1 MVKHCI
7 ATGLGLLLFMDTI
20 VGGPL
25 DEVSR
30 AQPDTSRVTL
40 ASLAGKFKSTGNG
53 IDTVC
58 FKAGFTALE
67 DCASAPRAQQVSFK
81 LTGISRVTRDMA
93 GNACSVGTVT
103 ARPVVVGPTSSPF
116 GPVVIPVTVVS
127 TAITFDPTTGSGTAS
142 FRQYHG
148 GSCIGAVFDSTG
160 AILTGTGTVS
170 FLVSNRGN
178 RIEQIVT
185 NLSTVNSAY
194 SLAGSVKYP
203 WFIDTSIRQPD

>member
-1 MVKHCI
+1 MVKLCI
-7 ATGLGLLLFMDTI
+7 VTALGLLLFMETM

-25 DEVSR
+25 EVSR

-67 DCASAPRAQQVSFK
+67 DCASAPRAQQVSFN
-81 LTGISRVTRDMA
+81 TGIVRATRDMA
-93 GNACSVGTVT
+93 GNACSVGTLT
-103 ARPVVVGPTSSPF
+103 ARAVVVGPTSSPF
-116 GPVVIPVTVVS
+116 GPVIIPITAVS
-127 TAITFDPTTGSGTAS
+127 TTITFDPTTGSGTAS
-142 FRQYHG
+142 FRQYRG
-148 GSCIGAVFDSTG
+148 GSCIGAVFDTTG

-178 RIEQIVT
+178 RIEQILT
-185 NLSTVNSAY
+185 SLSTVNSAY
-194 SLAGSVKYP
+194 SLPGSVNYP